1 MASKQLWR
9 WHGITGDGN
18 AQDGM
23 LWAESRALLLM
34 ALQQQMVTPLSLKRI
49 AINSAQW
56 RGDKSAEVIHQ
67 LATLLKA
74 GLTLSEGL
82 ALLAEQHPSKQWQAL
97 LQSLAHDLEQ
107 GIAFSNALLPWSEV
121 FPPLYQAMIRTG
133 ELTGK
138 LDECCFE
145 LARQQKAQRQLT
157 DKVKSALRYPI
168 IILAM
173 AIMVVVAML
182 HFVLPE
188 FAAIY
193 KTFNTPLPALTQ
205 GIMTLADFSGEWSW
219 LLVLFGF
226 LLAIANKLLM
236 RGQKL
241 TQIFTILALTQS
253 AGITFLQGV
262 ESVRETMRCPY
273 WVQLLTQIQHDISNG
288 HPIWLALK
296 NTGEFSPLC
305 LQLVRTGEASGS
317 LDLMLD
323 NLAHHHRDNT
333 MALADNLAALL
344 EPALLIITGGI
355 IGTLVVAMYLPI
367 FHLGD
372 AMSGMG

>member
-1 MASKQLWR
+1 
-9 WHGITGDGN
+9 
-18 AQDGM
+18 
-23 LWAESRALLLM
+23 
-34 ALQQQMVTPLSLKRI
+34 
-49 AINSAQW
+49 
-56 RGDKSAEVIHQ
+56 
-67 LATLLKA
+67 
-74 GLTLSEGL
+74 
-82 ALLAEQHPSKQWQAL
+82 
-97 LQSLAHDLEQ
+97 
-107 GIAFSNALLPWSEV
+107 
-121 FPPLYQAMIRTG
+121 
-133 ELTGK
+133 
-138 LDECCFE
+138 
-145 LARQQKAQRQLT
+145 
-157 DKVKSALRYPI
+157 LRYPI

-236 RGQKL
+236 RRPTWLIVRQKLLLRIPIMGSLMRGQKL

-253 AGITFLQGV
+253 AGI
-262 ESVRETMRCPY
+262 
-273 WVQLLTQIQHDISNG
+273 
-288 HPIWLALK
+288 
-296 NTGEFSPLC
+296 
-305 LQLVRTGEASGS
+305 
-317 LDLMLD
+317 LMLD

>member
-23 LWAESRALLLM
+23 RWAESRALLLM

-82 ALLAEQHPSKQWQAL
+82 ALLADSTPVSNGKRCCNLWHTISTG
-97 LQSLAHDLEQ
+97 HR
-107 GIAFSNALLPWSEV
+107 FSNALLPWSEI
-121 FPPLYQAMIRTG
+121 FPPLYRAMIRTG

-145 LARQQKAQRQLT
+145 LARQQKAQRQST

-226 LLAIANKLLM
+226 LLAIANKSLMRRPTWLIVRQKLLLRIPIMGSLM

-262 ESVRETMRCPY
+262 ESVRETMRRPY
-273 WVQLLTQIQHDISNG
+273 PGATSDTN
-288 HPIWLALK
+288 
-296 NTGEFSPLC
+296 
-305 LQLVRTGEASGS
+305 
-317 LDLMLD
+317 
-323 NLAHHHRDNT
+323 
-333 MALADNLAALL
+333 
-344 EPALLIITGGI
+344 PAR
-355 IGTLVVAMYLPI
+355 YQ
-367 FHLGD
+367 
-372 AMSGMG
+372 

>member
-1 MASKQLWR
+1 M
-9 WHGITGDGN
+9 
-18 AQDGM
+18 
-23 LWAESRALLLM
+23 
-34 ALQQQMVTPLSLKRI
+34 
-49 AINSAQW
+49 
-56 RGDKSAEVIHQ
+56 
-67 LATLLKA
+67 
-74 GLTLSEGL
+74 
-82 ALLAEQHPSKQWQAL
+82 
-97 LQSLAHDLEQ
+97 
-107 GIAFSNALLPWSEV
+107 
-121 FPPLYQAMIRTG
+121 
-133 ELTGK
+133 TGK

-145 LARQQKAQRQLT
+145 LARQQKAQRQLA

-193 KTFNTPLPALTQ
+193 KTFNTPLPVLTQ
-205 GIMTLADFSGEWSW
+205 GIMTLADFSGEWGW

-236 RGQKL
+236 RRPTWLIARQKWLLRIPIMGSLMRGHKL

-288 HPIWLALK
+288 QPIWLALK
-296 NTGEFSPLC
+296 MPMS
-305 LQLVRTGEASGS
+305 
-317 LDLMLD
+317 
-323 NLAHHHRDNT
+323 LAHSVCN
-333 MALADNLAALL
+333 
-344 EPALLIITGGI
+344 
-355 IGTLVVAMYLPI
+355 
-367 FHLGD
+367 
-372 AMSGMG
+372 

>member
-23 LWAESRALLLM
+23 LWAESRTLLLM

-288 HPIWLALK
+288 QPIWLALK

-323 NLAHHHRDNT
+323 NLAHHHRENT

>member
-23 LWAESRALLLM
+23 RWAESRALLLM

-107 GIAFSNALLPWSEV
+107 GIAFSNALLPRSEV
-121 FPPLYQAMIRTG
+121 FPPLYRAMIRTG

-145 LARQQKAQRQLT
+145 LARQQK
-157 DKVKSALRYPI
+157 P
-168 IILAM
+168 
-173 AIMVVVAML
+173 
-182 HFVLPE
+182 
-188 FAAIY
+188 
-193 KTFNTPLPALTQ
+193 
-205 GIMTLADFSGEWSW
+205 
-219 LLVLFGF
+219 
-226 LLAIANKLLM
+226 
-236 RGQKL
+236 
-241 TQIFTILALTQS
+241 
-253 AGITFLQGV
+253 
-262 ESVRETMRCPY
+262 SV
-273 WVQLLTQIQHDISNG
+273 S
-288 HPIWLALK
+288 
-296 NTGEFSPLC
+296 
-305 LQLVRTGEASGS
+305 
-317 LDLMLD
+317 
-323 NLAHHHRDNT
+323 
-333 MALADNLAALL
+333 
-344 EPALLIITGGI
+344 
-355 IGTLVVAMYLPI
+355 
-367 FHLGD
+367 
-372 AMSGMG
+372 

>member
-23 LWAESRALLLM
+23 LWAESRTLLLM

-145 LARQQKAQRQLT
+145 LARQQKPASVDRQSEISVTL
-157 DKVKSALRYPI
+157 SHH
-168 IILAM
+168 
-173 AIMVVVAML
+173 
-182 HFVLPE
+182 HFSDGNHGGCGN
-188 FAAIY
+188 AA
-193 KTFNTPLPALTQ
+193 FC
-205 GIMTLADFSGEWSW
+205 
-219 LLVLFGF
+219 
-226 LLAIANKLLM
+226 
-236 RGQKL
+236 
-241 TQIFTILALTQS
+241 S
-253 AGITFLQGV
+253 AGV
-262 ESVRETMRCPY
+262 CR
-273 WVQLLTQIQHDISNG
+273 
-288 HPIWLALK
+288 
-296 NTGEFSPLC
+296 
-305 LQLVRTGEASGS
+305 
-317 LDLMLD
+317 
-323 NLAHHHRDNT
+323 
-333 MALADNLAALL
+333 
-344 EPALLIITGGI
+344 
-355 IGTLVVAMYLPI
+355 YL
-367 FHLGD
+367 
-372 AMSGMG
+372 

>member
-18 AQDGM
+18 AQDGV
-23 LWAESRALLLM
+23 LWAESRSLLLI
-34 ALQQQMVTPLSLKRI
+34 ALQQQAVTPLHLKRI
-49 AINSAQW
+49 SINSAQW
-56 RGDKSAEVIHQ
+56 HADKSAEVIHQ

-82 ALLAEQHPSKQWQAL
+82 ALLAEQHPSRQWQAL

-145 LARQQKAQRQLT
+145 LARQQKAQRQLA

-173 AIMVVVAML
+173 AITVVVAML

-188 FAAIY
+188 FAAII
-193 KTFNTPLPALTQ
+193 KPLTPRYRHLR
-205 GIMTLADFSGEWSW
+205 
-219 LLVLFGF
+219 
-226 LLAIANKLLM
+226 
-236 RGQKL
+236 RG
-241 TQIFTILALTQS
+241 S
-253 AGITFLQGV
+253 
-262 ESVRETMRCPY
+262 
-273 WVQLLTQIQHDISNG
+273 
-288 HPIWLALK
+288 
-296 NTGEFSPLC
+296 
-305 LQLVRTGEASGS
+305 
-317 LDLMLD
+317 
-323 NLAHHHRDNT
+323 
-333 MALADNLAALL
+333 
-344 EPALLIITGGI
+344 
-355 IGTLVVAMYLPI
+355 
-367 FHLGD
+367 
-372 AMSGMG
+372 

>member
-9 WHGITGDGN
+9 WRGITGDGN

-107 GIAFSNALLPWSEV
+107 GVAFSNALLPWSEV

-205 GIMTLADFSGEWSW
+205 GIMTLASFSGEWGW

-236 RGQKL
+236 RHPTWLIARQKL
-241 TQIFTILALTQS
+241 
-253 AGITFLQGV
+253 
-262 ESVRETMRCPY
+262 
-273 WVQLLTQIQHDISNG
+273 LLRI
-288 HPIWLALK
+288 PIM
-296 NTGEFSPLC
+296 
-305 LQLVRTGEASGS
+305 GS
-317 LDLMLD
+317 LD
-323 NLAHHHRDNT
+323 AGTKTH
-333 MALADNLAALL
+333 ADLYDSDADTKCRHFFF
-344 EPALLIITGGI
+344 TGR
-355 IGTLVVAMYLPI
+355 
-367 FHLGD
+367 
-372 AMSGMG
+372 

>member
-97 LQSLAHDLEQ
+97 LQSLAYDLEQ

-145 LARQQKAQRQLT
+145 LARQQKAQRQFCLLYT
-157 DKVKSALRYPI
+157 SDAADAL
-168 IILAM
+168 
-173 AIMVVVAML
+173 
-182 HFVLPE
+182 
-188 FAAIY
+188 
-193 KTFNTPLPALTQ
+193 
-205 GIMTLADFSGEWSW
+205 S
-219 LLVLFGF
+219 
-226 LLAIANKLLM
+226 
-236 RGQKL
+236 
-241 TQIFTILALTQS
+241 
-253 AGITFLQGV
+253 
-262 ESVRETMRCPY
+262 
-273 WVQLLTQIQHDISNG
+273 
-288 HPIWLALK
+288 
-296 NTGEFSPLC
+296 
-305 LQLVRTGEASGS
+305 
-317 LDLMLD
+317 
-323 NLAHHHRDNT
+323 HHHFSDGNHGGCG
-333 MALADNLAALL
+333 NAAFC
-344 EPALLIITGGI
+344 AAG
-355 IGTLVVAMYLPI
+355 VCCYL
-367 FHLGD
+367 
-372 AMSGMG
+372 

>member
-1 MASKQLWR
+1 M
-9 WHGITGDGN
+9 
-18 AQDGM
+18 
-23 LWAESRALLLM
+23 
-34 ALQQQMVTPLSLKRI
+34 
-49 AINSAQW
+49 
-56 RGDKSAEVIHQ
+56 
-67 LATLLKA
+67 
-74 GLTLSEGL
+74 
-82 ALLAEQHPSKQWQAL
+82 

-236 RGQKL
+236 RRPTWLIVRQKL
-241 TQIFTILALTQS
+241 AVTNPDYGFTD
-253 AGITFLQGV
+253 AGTKTHADLYDSGADTKCRHYFLQGV

-296 NTGEFSPLC
+296 NTG
-305 LQLVRTGEASGS
+305 S
-317 LDLMLD
+317 LARSVC
-323 NLAHHHRDNT
+323 N
-333 MALADNLAALL
+333 
-344 EPALLIITGGI
+344 
-355 IGTLVVAMYLPI
+355 
-367 FHLGD
+367 
-372 AMSGMG
+372 